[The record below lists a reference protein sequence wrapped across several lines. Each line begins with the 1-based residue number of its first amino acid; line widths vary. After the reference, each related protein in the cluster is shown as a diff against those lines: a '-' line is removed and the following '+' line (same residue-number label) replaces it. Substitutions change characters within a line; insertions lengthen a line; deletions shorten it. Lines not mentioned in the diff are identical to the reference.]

1 MRRVLQTCYC
11 ARGSQRAH
19 ATDHVRYKKK
29 LIPTPTLPL
38 KKKIVTD
45 DFNLTID
52 NDHDYL
58 ADPSRSY
65 LYTEHIIPYIG
76 GFIVKKLLKSLKCE
90 ECLLALVSTKF
101 PGLISFKDK
110 GGLVY
115 PSGDV
120 INICLSAEKIFKK
133 EILRGLSFFAE
144 KNIVIKLIKP
154 ILKSCYSIFMSD
166 HFKNQPLHRL
176 THATQM
182 KLREKG
188 KVEASRIVKDLTKSP
203 RRARKYAAAMKST
216 LEEEQDK
223 IMKLKHLRALFM
235 YTEAGLTQAQYE
247 IVRDTNPSFYPCY
260 TILQKLKKECYP
272 TIHRVT
278 ETCAEVTV
286 QNLMDHTA
294 QRLILHLGEGA
305 VEQLTEL
312 EKQSLILISKWGC
325 DGSQQMTY
333 KMKFENEADSDA
345 NIFQTSMVPLQ
356 LVYGQDKK
364 ILWQNPVPSSPRYCR
379 PIRIRFVK
387 ETIDIINEEIDYIK
401 SQVASLNESEVQG
414 LSVKHKM
421 LFTMVDGKVCLVVKR
436 SAGYMTAPIRACD
449 WCASRC
455 LPRTPR
461 LRSVRSQLHLRA

>member
-1 MRRVLQTCYC
+1 ASPGRPNKLFLDLSERSKRRKTEELRT
-11 ARGSQRAH
+11 SNI
-19 ATDHVRYKKK
+19 DE
-29 LIPTPTLPL
+29 
-38 KKKIVTD
+38 
-45 DFNLTID
+45 LT
-52 NDHDYL
+52 Y
-58 ADPSRSY
+58 
-65 LYTEHIIPYIG
+65 
-76 GFIVKKLLKSLKCE
+76 
-90 ECLLALVSTKF
+90 
-101 PGLISFKDK
+101 
-110 GGLVY
+110 
-115 PSGDV
+115 
-120 INICLSAEKIFKK
+120 
-133 EILRGLSFFAE
+133 
-144 KNIVIKLIKP
+144 
-154 ILKSCYSIFMSD
+154 
-166 HFKNQPLHRL
+166 
-176 THATQM
+176 ATQM

-203 RRARKYAAAMKST
+203 RRARKYAAAMKKST

-223 IMKLKHLRALFM
+223 IMKLKHFRALFM

-421 LFTMVDGKVCLVVKR
+421 LFTMVDGKVISRIGVSSHWLADFSGLGVYNFVKQR
-436 SAGYMTAPIRACD
+436 TIQPSAKTTLEQLSTVKI
-449 WCASRC
+449 CA
-455 LPRTPR
+455 L
-461 LRSVRSQLHLRA
+461 LRADNITRLKTVAFRCYGVYEVAWKFNMECIHFAAAGGNSGDA

>member
-1 MRRVLQTCYC
+1 MGASPGRPNKLFLDLSERSKRRRTEELRT
-11 ARGSQRAH
+11 SNI
-19 ATDHVRYKKK
+19 DE
-29 LIPTPTLPL
+29 
-38 KKKIVTD
+38 
-45 DFNLTID
+45 LT
-52 NDHDYL
+52 Y
-58 ADPSRSY
+58 
-65 LYTEHIIPYIG
+65 
-76 GFIVKKLLKSLKCE
+76 
-90 ECLLALVSTKF
+90 
-101 PGLISFKDK
+101 
-110 GGLVY
+110 
-115 PSGDV
+115 
-120 INICLSAEKIFKK
+120 
-133 EILRGLSFFAE
+133 
-144 KNIVIKLIKP
+144 
-154 ILKSCYSIFMSD
+154 
-166 HFKNQPLHRL
+166 
-176 THATQM
+176 ATQM

-203 RRARKYAAAMKST
+203 RRARKYAAAMKKST

-260 TILQKLKKECYP
+260 TKLQKLKKECYP

-294 QRLILHLGEGA
+294 QRLILHLGEEA

-312 EKQSLILISKWGC
+312 EKQSLILLILISKWGC

-421 LFTMVDGKVCLVVKR
+421 LFTMVDGKVCNAATHTK
-436 SAGYMTAPIRACD
+436 STM
-449 WCASRC
+449 RC
-455 LPRTPR
+455 YLCGAT
-461 LRSVRSQLHLRA
+461 V

>member
-1 MRRVLQTCYC
+1 
-11 ARGSQRAH
+11 
-19 ATDHVRYKKK
+19 
-29 LIPTPTLPL
+29 
-38 KKKIVTD
+38 
-45 DFNLTID
+45 
-52 NDHDYL
+52 
-58 ADPSRSY
+58 
-65 LYTEHIIPYIG
+65 
-76 GFIVKKLLKSLKCE
+76 
-90 ECLLALVSTKF
+90 
-101 PGLISFKDK
+101 
-110 GGLVY
+110 
-115 PSGDV
+115 
-120 INICLSAEKIFKK
+120 
-133 EILRGLSFFAE
+133 
-144 KNIVIKLIKP
+144 
-154 ILKSCYSIFMSD
+154 
-166 HFKNQPLHRL
+166 
-176 THATQM
+176 M

-203 RRARKYAAAMKST
+203 RRARKYAAAMKKST

-260 TILQKLKKECYP
+260 TKLQKLKKECYP

-294 QRLILHLGEGA
+294 QRLILHLGEEA

-421 LFTMVDGKVCLVVKR
+421 LFTMVDGKITWNSPYHYYTHALDFLRVYYMYLI
-436 SAGYMTAPIRACD
+436 GYP
-449 WCASRC
+449 
-455 LPRTPR
+455 
-461 LRSVRSQLHLRA
+461 